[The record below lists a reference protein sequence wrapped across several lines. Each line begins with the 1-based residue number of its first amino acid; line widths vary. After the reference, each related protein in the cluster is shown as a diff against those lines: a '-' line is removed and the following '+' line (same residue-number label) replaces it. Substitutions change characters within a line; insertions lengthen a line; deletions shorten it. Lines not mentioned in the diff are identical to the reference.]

1 MKIDNRQAR
10 RMMERMGIEMKEI
23 KEVEKVV
30 IFTRNMDLVIK
41 NPIVS
46 EINAQGARIFQV
58 TGEVSEEKKQKEKFT
73 EEDVLLVQQQTGVDR
88 ARAVAALEESDGEVA
103 KAILKL
109 TTQG

>member
-41 NPIVS
+41 NPVVS

-58 TGEVSEEKKQKEKFT
+58 TGEVSEEKKQREKFT

-88 ARAVAALEESDGEVA
+88 TRAIAALEESDGEVA